1 MVVFFLAHVIQ
12 FVGAVVRMDLI
23 QIVERP
29 VVEVEAG
36 KGCYPR
42 ILTD

>member
-1 MVVFFLAHVIQ
+1 MVVFFLVHVIL

-23 QIVERP
+23 QIVGWL

-42 ILTD
+42 VLTD